1 MSINAQEEG
10 TDRMAPKQ
18 STWPHGNGLF
28 QLPGVQQRL
37 IDAVAATKTPVIE
50 VLINGGP
57 LSLTPPADA
66 SKFAILEA
74 GR

>member
-18 STWPHGNGLF
+18 STWPRENGLF

-57 LSLTPPADA
+57 YTA
-66 SKFAILEA
+66 SRRE
-74 GR
+74 